1 MNGIA
6 KITVAVTVSL
16 GVLIGGGLGLRY
28 VLAEPSGQVEARE
41 QTQSGSNR
49 IAQYERFYDL
59 CTSAKTAQDQI
70 TNLEQEQDGGVS
82 ESRETQ
88 ISSSITALR
97 GKRDE
102 SVNKYNSL
110 AQRDYTAGQFRASN
124 LPFEID
130 GQEPIKCN
138 VG

>member
-1 MNGIA
+1 MTGIA
-6 KITVAVTVSL
+6 KITGAVIVGL
-16 GVLIGGGLGLRY
+16 AVLIGGGIGLRY
-28 VLAEPSGQVEARE
+28 ALAEPTGQIQARE
-41 QTQSGSNR
+41 HTQSGSNR
-49 IAQYERFYDL
+49 IAQYERFFDL
-59 CTSAKTAQDQI
+59 CTSARTAQDQI
-70 TNLEQEQDGGVS
+70 SNLEQEHDGGVS
-82 ESRETQ
+82 ESRESQ
-88 ISSSITALR
+88 ITSSITALR

>member
-1 MNGIA
+1 MSGIA
-6 KITVAVTVSL
+6 KISVAVIIGL
-16 GVLIGGGLGLRY
+16 GVLIGGGLGLRA
-28 VLAEPSGQVEARE
+28 VLAEPTGQVEARE
-41 QTQSGSNR
+41 HTQSGTNR

-70 TNLEQEQDGGVS
+70 TNLEQERDGGVS
-82 ESRETQ
+82 ESRDSQ
-88 ISSSITALR
+88 ITSSITALR

-102 SVNKYNSL
+102 AVNKYNSL
-110 AQRDYTAGQFRASN
+110 AQRDYRAGQFRASN

-138 VG
+138 AG